1 MNWELPDIQTGFRKG
16 RGARDQ
22 IDNICLIIEKAKDFQ
37 KNIYFCLKDYT
48 KSFECVDHNK
58 LWKILEVMGIP
69 DHLTCLLWN
78 LYARQEATFK
88 TGHETKDWFEIGQ
101 GVHHDSTLSPC
112 LFNLYE

>member
-22 IDNICLIIEKAKDFQ
+22 IANICLIIEKAKDFQ

-58 LWKILEVMGIP
+58 LWKILEVMGP
-69 DHLTCLLWN
+69 DATVLVFWMLSFK
-78 LYARQEATFK
+78 ATFSL
-88 TGHETKDWFEIGQ
+88 FSSIFI
-101 GVHHDSTLSPC
+101 LSR
-112 LFNLYE
+112 E